1 MARIIK
7 PRKSNFTVVVII
19 DGEDEKWY
27 LEKVKEHYRPDILRK
42 IKVEPALAQKKKVA
56 ELFVEAEKQVK
67 AGSSKVV
74 LIVDFDD
81 IGKSDKELSEF
92 KKWYAWYQNVNNG
105 NTKKHA
111 WMEHLE
117 LIINSPCIEFW
128 YLLHFR
134 KTTKYYPNFQSM
146 HHDLTAIPMLSD
158 YEKTNTY
165 YMKRPNIFL
174 RLGGDDGLKQA
185 RKNAIPFNIE
195 YCQNQGISE
204 MNRLFDFFDSLKL

>member
-92 KKWYAWYQNVNNG
+92 KK
-105 NTKKHA
+105 
-111 WMEHLE
+111 
-117 LIINSPCIEFW
+117 
-128 YLLHFR
+128 
-134 KTTKYYPNFQSM
+134 
-146 HHDLTAIPMLSD
+146 
-158 YEKTNTY
+158 
-165 YMKRPNIFL
+165 
-174 RLGGDDGLKQA
+174 
-185 RKNAIPFNIE
+185 
-195 YCQNQGISE
+195 
-204 MNRLFDFFDSLKL
+204 